1 MPYTVKFWSP
11 TILQSSMLSTTRM
24 SVLLTDT
31 TPSVVVLGHIQ
42 DVSDIKLKRLLPRF
56 VSLVQP
62 TFRLC

>member
-1 MPYTVKFWSP
+1 
-11 TILQSSMLSTTRM
+11 M